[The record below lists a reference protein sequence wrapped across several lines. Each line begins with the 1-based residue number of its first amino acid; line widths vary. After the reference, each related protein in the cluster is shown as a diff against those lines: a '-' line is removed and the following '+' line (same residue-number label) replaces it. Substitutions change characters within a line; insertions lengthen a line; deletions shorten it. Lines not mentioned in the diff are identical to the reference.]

1 MKNGYIYAPPLAPLD
16 IIHIDDALIIVNKPA
31 NLLSVPGKA
40 LEHADCLE
48 TRLRAEF
55 PDTLLVHR
63 LDMATSGVMIFARTK
78 AAQRHIGMQFEKRQI
93 GKTYVAKVWGH
104 VAKDSGHIDLP
115 LIVDWP
121 NKPKQKV
128 CHETG
133 KTAQTDWKVL
143 ERDNTI
149 SRVALYPRTGRTHQ
163 LRVHMLAIGHPILGD
178 RFYATGPAFTAADRM
193 QLHACE
199 ITLRHPDGG
208 AEMTFTSKVPF

>member
-1 MKNGYIYAPPLAPLD
+1 MAPLD

>member
-1 MKNGYIYAPPLAPLD
+1 LKNGYIYAPPLAPLD
-16 IIHIDDALIIVNKPA
+16 IIHADEALIIVNKPA

-93 GKTYVAKVWGH
+93 RKTYVAKVWGQL
-104 VAKDSGHIDLP
+104 AQDSGHIDLP

-143 ERDNTI
+143 ARTDTVT
-149 SRVALYPRTGRTHQ
+149 RVALYPRTGRTHQ

-178 RFYATGPAFTAADRM
+178 RFYATGPAFTAAKRM
-193 QLHACE
+193 QLHASE
-199 ITLRHPDGG
+199 ITLRHPEGG